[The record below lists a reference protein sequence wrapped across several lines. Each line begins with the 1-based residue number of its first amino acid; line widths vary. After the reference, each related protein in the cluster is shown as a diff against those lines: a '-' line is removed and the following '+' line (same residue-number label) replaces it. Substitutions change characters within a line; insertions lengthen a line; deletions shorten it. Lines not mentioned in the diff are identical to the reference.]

1 MQLYST
7 LIISNKVKGKK
18 VTYDECLHCNW
29 RLPRFLRPL
38 VLLESGVVSV
48 VVDVGS
54 FNDVV
59 EVEVDSPIK
68 VVFVVSAVD
77 FAVVL
82 IVVALAAVGHVEHVF
97 GNAEII

>member
-1 MQLYST
+1 M
-7 LIISNKVKGKK
+7 
-18 VTYDECLHCNW
+18 
-29 RLPRFLRPL
+29 
-38 VLLESGVVSV
+38 LLESGVVSV
-48 VVDVGS
+48 VVDVDVDS
-54 FNDVV
+54 FIDVV

-82 IVVALAAVGHVEHVF
+82 IVVALAAVGHVEHAF